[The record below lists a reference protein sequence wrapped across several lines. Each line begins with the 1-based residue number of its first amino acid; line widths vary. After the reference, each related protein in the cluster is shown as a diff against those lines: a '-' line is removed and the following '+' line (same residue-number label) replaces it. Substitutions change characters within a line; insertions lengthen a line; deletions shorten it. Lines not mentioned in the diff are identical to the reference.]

1 MKTVY
6 VIVYCMYL
14 YLSILMNIRSSQ
26 VPARSQVNLEVCVMP
41 IRCGALALP
50 SISLVWDRGIN
61 NSLAL
66 YEAGKNDPHMQNV
79 FVSPL

>member
-1 MKTVY
+1 M
-6 VIVYCMYL
+6 
-14 YLSILMNIRSSQ
+14 YLSILNNIHLSLSLLCRAQ